1 MIVAVLQARMSSSR
15 LPGKVMRPIL
25 DRPMIGLQLERIRRA
40 KELDRI
46 VVATSD
52 QRGDDPVAE
61 YAASE
66 GVEVHRGSLDD
77 VLDRF
82 QTAAARF
89 DAKHVVRLTAD
100 CPLADWQVIDDCVRL
115 HKTGG
120 ADYTSN
126 IVVGHRS
133 YPDGLDVEVM
143 TRAALEAAWRE
154 AAPGPQREHVTPY
167 IIAHPDRFRQAHL
180 VQTPNLEHVRWTV
193 DTAEDFDFVRACYEA
208 LYLRNPA
215 FTTADIHA
223 WEAQRDQAA
232 KADA

>member
-15 LPGKVMRPIL
+15 LPGKVLRPIL

-52 QRGDDPVAE
+52 QSGDDPVAA
-61 YAASE
+61 YASGE
-66 GVEVHRGSLDD
+66 GVDVHRGSLDD

-89 DAKHVVRLTAD
+89 DAEHVVRLTAD

-143 TRAALEAAWRE
+143 TRSALEAAWRE
-154 AAPGPQREHVTPY
+154 AAPGPQREHVTPF
-167 IIAHPDRFRQAHL
+167 IIAHPDRFLQAHL
-180 VQTPNLEHVRWTV
+180 VQTPSLEHVRWTV
-193 DTAEDFDFVRACYEA
+193 DTADDFDFVRACYEA
-208 LYLRNPA
+208 LYPRNPA

-223 WEAQRDQAA
+223 WEAQRKQAA
-232 KADA
+232 KADV